1 MFAVGGEIDVRVSGG
16 SGRGRGGGGEPAF
29 GDEGVGKDEILR
41 RAVGGVLVDADD
53 GLYSS
58 G

>member
-1 MFAVGGEIDVRVSGG
+1 VFAVGGEVGLDVGVSGG

-29 GDEGVGKDEILR
+29 GDEGVGVDEVLR

-53 GLYSS
+53 GL
-58 G
+58 